1 MTRKDKSLLAKRFR
15 LEVQAKIGPLFDV
28 AYSVI
33 VVLTGVHILIP
44 VLPNSIGLLL
54 TIILLLSGISL
65 RGASKRVL
73 TKRYIA
79 ALLKALVNV
88 LDAK

>member
-1 MTRKDKSLLAKRFR
+1 MTRKDKSLLVKCFR
-15 LEVQAKIGPLFDV
+15 LELQAKIGPLFDV

-33 VVLTGVHILIP
+33 VVLIGIHILIP
-44 VLPNSIGLLL
+44 ILPDHIGLLL

-65 RGASKRVL
+65 RGANKGVL

-79 ALLKALVNV
+79 ALLKALVNA